1 VKDVSPVRIYIKLV
15 RDRPKDLILVTLGAQ
30 SDATPGVGSTVVEA
44 IRNLADHLE
53 HDGAVRFDD
62 DLRKLLFRQ
71 EGPC

>member
-1 VKDVSPVRIYIKLV
+1 
-15 RDRPKDLILVTLGAQ
+15 
-30 SDATPGVGSTVVEA
+30 VVEA